1 MINNVRELTIDKCTG
16 CSLCSQ
22 VCPFQAIEMVENN
35 EGFIVPSVDPLKCKE
50 CGKCAKECPSI
61 HPLEK
66 RYPLQTILCL
76 SKDTIID
83 KCASGGF
90 FITIAK
96 YFITELHG
104 VVFGV
109 IFDNKF
115 TCLHTEAE
123 TIEQLLPMRNSK
135 YVQSN
140 VNDVYAK
147 VRKRLQENRIVLFSG
162 TPCQVAAL
170 KSYLGKD
177 YCNLLT
183 IDVVC
188 HGVPNQKYWK
198 KYIAHIKGNGTIQS
212 YLFRNRG
219 NKRTWNPA
227 SRVPQRGTLEA
238 TVVASWGEKRIP
250 ARKDCFYGPFV
261 KNESFRESCYRCQYA
276 TQKRVSDITMGDC
289 DSEKNYPDFYPYE
302 SKSIVLLNTDQGVS
316 LWTRIQDRF
325 ESTSLDYEKEYI
337 VNIPLN
343 HPSTRPYRRDCIYQD
358 LYNLPWWVFNIK
370 YTDHITLRQ
379 ILGQI
384 KSKLIRT
391 LNNG

>member
-61 HPLEK
+61 HPLGK

-90 FITIAK
+90 FVTIAK

-227 SRVPQRGTLEA
+227 SRVPRCGTLEA
-238 TVVASWGEKRIP
+238 TVVASRGEKRIP

-316 LWTRIQDRF
+316 LWTLIQDRF

-343 HPSTRPYRRDCIYQD
+343 HPSTRPSRRDCIYQD

-391 LNNG
+391 LNND